1 VLVNE
6 EWHTTLRYP
15 QLLPV
20 HVVASKASWNHFN
33 SKKYKTVQSLK
44 LHFLQNSPL
53 MQLYTSTSY
62 CKFDGNIPGGHFVK
76 VFSALPSHS

>member
-1 VLVNE
+1 VNK
-6 EWHTTLRYP
+6 EWHATVRYP

-20 HVVASKASWNHFN
+20 HVVDSKFSWNHFH

-53 MQLYTSTSY
+53 MQLYASIND
-62 CKFDGNIPGGHFVK
+62 CKVDGNIPGGHFVK
-76 VFSALPSHS
+76 AFSALPSHS